1 MIRVDSMFWRLYI
14 ASAFGFSDRR
24 LCSSP
29 RLRPVRFQTDL
40 TEPPRL
46 DSASLYVMPLG
57 VIARKIGMSRVFLP
71 TGEQVAV
78 TYLKVQDNTIVR
90 TKSKEKDGYDAV
102 VLGVDEDVM
111 KTRKGKELKS
121 MRNQKEFHVE
131 KLESLAKGG
140 TVDLS
145 VAPEGSLVT
154 ITGIG
159 KGKGF
164 QGVMKRWHFA
174 GGPATHGSHFKR
186 EPGSVGMRT
195 WPGRIHA
202 GKKMAGR
209 MGGETVTIKN
219 RPVVVSDS
227 KEKVM
232 AVKGAIPGPNGALV
246 YVTVQ
251 TGHTGISPKMAAA
264 RAKAAAAPAKKK

>member
-1 MIRVDSMFWRLYI
+1 
-14 ASAFGFSDRR
+14 
-24 LCSSP
+24 
-29 RLRPVRFQTDL
+29 
-40 TEPPRL
+40 
-46 DSASLYVMPLG
+46 MPLG
-57 VIARKIGMSRVFLP
+57 VIARKIGMSRMFLP

-90 TKSKEKDGYDAV
+90 TKSKDKDGYDAV
-102 VLGVDEDVM
+102 VLGIDEDVM
-111 KTRKGKELKS
+111 KTRKGKEQKT

-131 KLESLAKGG
+131 KLDNLAKGG
-140 TVDLS
+140 SVDVSS
-145 VAPEGSLVT
+145 VPEGSLVT
-154 ITGIG
+154 VTGVG

-209 MGGETVTIKN
+209 MGGATVTIKN

-227 KEKVM
+227 KEKVLGI
-232 AVKGAIPGPNGALV
+232 KGAVPGPNGALV

-251 TGHTGISPKMAAA
+251 AGHTGVNPLKVVAAA
-264 RAKAAAAPAKKK
+264 KAPAKKK